1 MHRYQLQLETVL
13 DHAPFDIGLVKLDLK
28 LLDLFI
34 QIRARTDIL
43 AVAVTLPIRLQIV
56 LTQLIILPLDKRT
69 NGSADV

>member
-13 DHAPFDIGLVKLDLK
+13 DHAPFDIGLVKLGLK